1 VLAQP
6 GDVRVRLAADQPPDL
21 IALLQQV
28 FGEIGAVLPGD
39 PGDECSPGQRNLL
52 GWDEWSMII
61 G

>member
-1 VLAQP
+1 M
-6 GDVRVRLAADQPPDL
+6 RVRLAADQPPDL

-28 FGEIGAVLPGD
+28 LGEIGAVLPGD